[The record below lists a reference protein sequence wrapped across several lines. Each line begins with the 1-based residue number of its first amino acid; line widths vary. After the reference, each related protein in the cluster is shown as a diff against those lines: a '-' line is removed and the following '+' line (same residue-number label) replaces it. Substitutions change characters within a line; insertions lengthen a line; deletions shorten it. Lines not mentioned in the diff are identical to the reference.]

1 MQAAARLGISH
12 REFMG
17 WPHEERDLMIA
28 LGRVERNTGRY
39 GEWLPDATSE
49 RADPTYYEDDA
60 VRFIPRG
67 PFTNQA
73 EKAAQDAEKQ
83 YRKASGDEAN
93 LNGMFWAVDQV

>member
-12 REFMG
+12 GEFMG
-17 WPHEERDLMIA
+17 WPAGERDLMIA

-60 VRFIPRG
+60 IRYVPVG

-73 EKAAQDAEKQ
+73 EKAAKDAEAA
-83 YRKASGDEAN
+83 YRKAAGEN
-93 LNGMFWAVDQV
+93 ENMHGMFWTVDQV